1 MGDGLKEAW
10 EEANA
15 RSWWER
21 IEERGPMGKAWRG

>member
-10 EEANA
+10 EEAKA

-21 IEERGPMGKAWRG
+21 IEERGLMGKAWRG